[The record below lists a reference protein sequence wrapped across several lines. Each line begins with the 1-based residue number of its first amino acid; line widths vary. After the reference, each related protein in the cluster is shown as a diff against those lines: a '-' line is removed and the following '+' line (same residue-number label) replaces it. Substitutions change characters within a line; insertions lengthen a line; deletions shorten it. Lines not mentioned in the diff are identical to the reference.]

1 MSLLLFVKCSK
12 AVEGGLAVQRLP
24 ARGLA
29 RGAGP
34 RAQLARP
41 LAAHGRERRLCR
53 AAAAAG
59 GEASPPD
66 HAAARRRAAQE
77 QECVRAAARGAAPQG
92 CRH

>member
-53 AAAAAG
+53 AAAG
-59 GEASPPD
+59 GAASPPD
-66 HAAARRRAAQE
+66 HAASRRRAAQE